1 MLQAHAGVEVSLA
14 VTWLDDR
21 QLAVMHDSEG
31 VGINYDFALLEG
43 FELSLDYGESLDDVY
58 LYASC
63 HGHFVHA
70 EAAVALAAVSATG
83 RNWPERTTD
92 AMLVLARDRV
102 SPDAQIDEF
111 ILRLV
116 GDDGFR
122 QACNEALGRDAV
134 PFSHSYR
141 RIEI

>member
-1 MLQAHAGVEVSLA
+1 
-14 VTWLDDR
+14 
-21 QLAVMHDSEG
+21 MHDSEG

-43 FELSLDYGESLDDVY
+43 VELALDYGESLDDVY
-58 LYASC
+58 LYASR

-122 QACNEALGRDAV
+122 QACTKALGRDAV
-134 PFSHSYR
+134 PFSYSYR